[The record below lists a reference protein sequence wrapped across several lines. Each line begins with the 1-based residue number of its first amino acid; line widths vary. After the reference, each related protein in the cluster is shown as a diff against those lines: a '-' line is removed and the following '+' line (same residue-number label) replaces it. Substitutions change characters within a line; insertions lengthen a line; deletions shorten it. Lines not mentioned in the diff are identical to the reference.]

1 MLSSAAVNST
11 RDDEGEG
18 TISDAVLCDAIREGE
33 AWPLAVLWERHHSV
47 ALAWARGKDP
57 DQAEDAVSEAFDAV
71 YRQLLSGGGPTDAF
85 RAYLF
90 RTVSRQLSRGW
101 TDSSRTLGVD
111 DFDEVIDGAIPAVGQ
126 LIAEREEQAAA
137 AAALEDLPLRWKQ
150 VILEVDVG
158 GRSVQE
164 VAAELDLSPNST
176 SVLLKRAREG
186 LKKSWLK
193 RMHPTRDL
201 SGECAACVAQFSEI
215 RWGKRNGRSRGQAEK
230 HLEGC
235 QACRSRWKRF
245 TEQAAVIGM
254 VSAGVIA
261 SSPSWRRHATAT
273 TAVAAASIG
282 LVAVT
287 AGVAA
292 PMLLAAPA
300 HAPAPLP
307 VTAEAAPTE
316 PYSTGSERGESAGAA
331 AEKGAPVLPGAPGSG
346 VIRPGGETA
355 ESGAHAEASRV
366 TGLVPQGAEFANQ
379 AHVNVNDLDL
389 DGDGTP
395 GALTQE
401 VWSRWGELLAV
412 KTDAAAPELGLAGAR
427 FRLWVSELP
436 SNCVDAPDL
445 IEVTAPDGG
454 PYEVESG
461 SGGLIRVPG
470 VWVGDD
476 ENGGG
481 TMSNGL
487 SQRCYVLEEIEA
499 PAGYA
504 LPDSASARTE
514 VIARSV
520 PDPEESGPVMVPNTK
535 LAGGWLAQTGGSW
548 AVLVGGGLAL
558 AGAGA
563 GSIVMMR
570 QRRRNRVSNA
580 ASTTEKEFFTNR
592 VT

>member
-1 MLSSAAVNST
+1 MTST
-11 RDDEGEG
+11 RGGEGEG

-33 AWPLAVLWERHHSV
+33 AWPLAVLWERHHAV

-71 YRQLLSGGGPTDAF
+71 YRALLSGGGPTEAF

-101 TDSSRTLGVD
+101 TESSRTLGVD
-111 DFDEVIDGAIPAVGQ
+111 DFDEVIDGALPAVGQ
-126 LIAEREEQAAA
+126 LISEREEQEAA
-137 AAALEDLPLRWKQ
+137 AAALEDLPLRWKR

-164 VAAELDLSPNST
+164 VAAELELSPNST

-201 SGECAACVAQFSEI
+201 SGECAACVAKFSEI

-245 TEQAAVIGM
+245 SEQAAVIGM
-254 VSAGVIA
+254 VSAGVLA
-261 SSPSWRRHATAT
+261 TSPGWRRHATAT

-287 AGVAA
+287 AGIAA

-307 VTAEAAPTE
+307 VPAEAAPAD
-316 PYSTGSERGESAGAA
+316 PHGSGAERGERPGASADEDGPA
-331 AEKGAPVLPGAPGSG
+331 LPGAPETG
-346 VIRPGGETA
+346 VIRPGGEGA
-355 ESGAHAEASRV
+355 ESGSSTGTPRV
-366 TGLVPQGAEFANQ
+366 TGLTPDGAEFANQ

-395 GALTQE
+395 GALTPE

-412 KTDAAAPELGLAGAR
+412 KVDAAAPETGLAGAR

-436 SNCVDAPDL
+436 SDCVDAPGL
-445 IEVTAPDGG
+445 VEVTAPDGG
-454 PYEVESG
+454 PYEVESEP
-461 SGGLIRVPG
+461 GGLVRVPG

-476 ENGGG
+476 ETGGG

-487 SQRCYVLEEIEA
+487 TQRCYVLEEIAA
-499 PAGYA
+499 PEGYA
-504 LPDSASARTE
+504 LPDPASARTE

-520 PDPEESGPVMVPNTK
+520 PDPAAAAPVVVPNTK
-535 LAGGWLAQTGGSW
+535 LAEGWLARTGGAW
-548 AVLVGGGLAL
+548 VVLAGGGLAL
-558 AGAGA
+558 AGVATGT
-563 GSIVMMR
+563 VMLLR
-570 QRRRNRVSNA
+570 QRRRNR
-580 ASTTEKEFFTNR
+580 ASESTHATEKEFFTNR